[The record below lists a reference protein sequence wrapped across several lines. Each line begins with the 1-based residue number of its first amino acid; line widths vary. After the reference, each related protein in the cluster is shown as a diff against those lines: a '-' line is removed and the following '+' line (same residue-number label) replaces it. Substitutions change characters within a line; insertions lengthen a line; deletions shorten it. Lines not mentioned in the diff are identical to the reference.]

1 MVRFV
6 TNKRH
11 SVRFIKQLVCPTIT
25 NYLLMKKISI
35 VIALF
40 LVVISVKAQTKT
52 NPNNTDEKV
61 PDEQE
66 SLAKDYFSQIMG
78 VALSA
83 TSNMK
88 LFHFVY
94 DWIGT
99 PYRFGGSSRKGI
111 DCSAFTKQLYS
122 EVFKIDI
129 ERNSRDIFSMV
140 SPVKKEDLKEGD
152 LVFFKIHSRRISH
165 VGIYL
170 GNSRFA
176 HASARGVAVS
186 SLDDAYYKKYFYR
199 GGRMLDAFKKE
210 LDSEEENNKAN

>member
-1 MVRFV
+1 
-6 TNKRH
+6 
-11 SVRFIKQLVCPTIT
+11 
-25 NYLLMKKISI
+25 MKKIFI
-35 VIALF
+35 AIALF
-40 LVVISVKAQTKT
+40 FSFIAAQAQTT
-52 NPNNTDEKV
+52 TTPAPAANNNSD
-61 PDEQE
+61 DQE
-66 SLAKDYFSQIMG
+66 SLAKDYLSQIMG

-99 PYRFGGSSRKGI
+99 PYHFGGSSKHGI
-111 DCSAFTKQLYS
+111 DCSAFTKELYS
-122 EVFKIDI
+122 QVFNMDI

-170 GNSRFA
+170 GNNRFA
-176 HASARGVAVS
+176 HASSRGVAIS
-186 SLDDAYYKKYFYR
+186 SLDDDYYSRYFYR
-199 GGRMLDAFKKE
+199 GGRMLDSFKAE
-210 LDSEEENNKAN
+210 LQKQGDNSNDNKN

>member
-1 MVRFV
+1 
-6 TNKRH
+6 
-11 SVRFIKQLVCPTIT
+11 
-25 NYLLMKKISI
+25 MKKT
-35 VIALF
+35 VLAIALF
-40 LVVISVKAQTKT
+40 FSVLAAQAQTKT
-52 NPNNTDEKV
+52 VPNQSTDKA

-66 SLAKDYFSQIMG
+66 SLAKDYLSQIMG

-111 DCSAFTKQLYS
+111 DCSAFTKELYS
-122 EVFKIDI
+122 QVFNMDI
-129 ERNSRDIFSMV
+129 ERSSRDIFSMV
-140 SPVKKEDLKEGD
+140 SPVRRDELQEGD

-170 GNSRFA
+170 GNNRFA
-176 HASARGVAVS
+176 HASSRGVAIS
-186 SLDDAYYKKYFYR
+186 SLDDAYYSRYFYR
-199 GGRMLDAFKKE
+199 GGRMLESFKAE
-210 LDSEEENNKAN
+210 LVKQQEDNKN